1 MIRLRAW
8 FVRLG
13 GVFGKKR
20 RERDFSEE
28 LASHLAMHVEDNVR
42 AGMTRDEARREAL
55 IKLGGVEQAKEMYRD
70 RSRLPLLETL
80 LQDIRYALRQFR
92 RRPGFTAIAVI
103 TLALGIGAT
112 TAIFSIVYAV
122 LIRPLPFPHSDR
134 ITQLS
139 VTYRGQVQP
148 YSGFTAAAF
157 DFWKQNSRPF
167 QYVAASTSEGFDL
180 AGAGRPERVSA
191 MRVSSKYFDVWGVQP
206 LLGRNFDAQEE
217 QVGGPN
223 VAILSYG
230 LWREHF
236 AGSPTALGRSIL
248 LDGVPYTVIGVMPAG
263 FFSPTSPSPLENSP
277 VELWITIGQVR
288 NTIGSGQNYDVIGR
302 LRPHVSRGQAD
313 AYLAGRSQTFV
324 NRFYGFR
331 PGSEKKAIRVAA
343 VPFKNALSSNV
354 REPLLVLFGAI
365 SFVLLIAC
373 VNVANLLLSRTASR
387 SREMTVRLALGAAR
401 RRVLR
406 QLLTESV
413 LLSLFGAAAG
423 LLVAFWGL
431 HSFLRLAPD
440 LLPRSEHTAIDGWA
454 LLFTTGVAALTG
466 VLFGLAPA
474 IQGSRVSLSESL
486 KESTGRASFGRRPRR
501 LSHGMV
507 SVEVALSLV
516 LLIGAGLLVV
526 TFANLVRT
534 DPGFDARNMLALS
547 IWTTGSKYNSMARL
561 SDFYQSLV
569 RRIDAIPG
577 VQSTAV
583 VGAGL
588 PLRFG
593 GNSNP
598 GVRVGNQVEHPSVDY
613 REVTPDY
620 FATLRDPIVAGRA
633 FTPSDSPDSAKVAIV
648 NAAFA
653 RQFFP
658 HEDPLGQHLLDG
670 QPLEIVGV
678 ARDVRS
684 SISEPAPPTY
694 FVPMPQADFRTDQLF
709 AGWFPTY
716 VLVRTSVKP
725 LSLGPAVT
733 AAVRAADPNI
743 PAGHIQSMDQVFAGS
758 VAFNR
763 FLMVLMCAFGGLALA
778 LAAIGIYGVLSYSVS
793 QRTHEIGIRM
803 ALGAEKQDVLRLVVG
818 QGMILVLIGVGTG
831 IVAALALTRFMSN
844 WLYGAKPTDPIT
856 YAVVSLAL
864 TSVAFTAC
872 YIPAR
877 RAARV
882 NPVTALRDE

>member
-1 MIRLRAW
+1 MRRLRAW
-8 FVRLG
+8 LVRLG
-13 GVFGKKR
+13 GVFGKRR
-20 RERDFSEE
+20 RERDFTDE
-28 LASHLAMHVEDNVR
+28 LASHLDMHVEDNVR
-42 AGMTRDEARREAL
+42 AGMTRDEARRQAL
-55 IKLGGVEQAKEMYRD
+55 IKLGGVEQAKERYRD
-70 RSRLPLLETL
+70 RSRLPLVETA

-92 RRPGFTAIAVI
+92 RSPGFTAVAVI

-112 TAIFSIVYAV
+112 TAIFSVVYAV
-122 LIRPLPFPHSDR
+122 LLRPLPFPHSNR
-134 ITQLS
+134 IVQIS
-139 VTYRGQVQP
+139 VTDRGQVQP
-148 YSGFTAAAF
+148 YSGFTASAF

-191 MRVSSKYFDVWGVQP
+191 MRVSSQYFYVWGVQP
-206 LLGRNFDAQEE
+206 LLGRTFDAQEE
-217 QVGGPN
+217 QIGGPN
-223 VAILSYG
+223 VAIISYR

-236 AGSPTALGRSIL
+236 AGSPAALGRSVL
-248 LDGVPYTVIGVMPAG
+248 LDGVPYTVIGVMPLG
-263 FFSPTSPSPLENSP
+263 FFSPSSPSPLETAP
-277 VELWITIGQVR
+277 LELWTTIGQMR

-302 LRPHVSRGQAD
+302 LKPGVSRSQAD
-313 AYLAGRSQTFV
+313 AYLAGLSQAFV

-331 PGSEKKAIRVAA
+331 SAREKTAISFAA
-343 VPFKNALSSNV
+343 VPFKDALSNDV

-365 SFVLLIAC
+365 GFVLLIAC
-373 VNVANLLLSRTASR
+373 VNVANLLLARTAAR
-387 SREMTVRLALGAAR
+387 SREMTVRLSLGASR

-431 HSFLRLAPD
+431 HSLLALAPD
-440 LLPRSEHTAIDGWA
+440 LLPRSQHIGIDGWA
-454 LLFTTGVAALTG
+454 LLFTAGVAVLTG
-466 VLFGLAPA
+466 ILFGIVPA
-474 IQGSRVSLSESL
+474 LQGSRVTLSESL
-486 KESTGRASFGRRPRR
+486 KESTGRTSFGLRRSR

-516 LLIGAGLLVV
+516 LLIGAGLLIV

-534 DPGFDARNMLALS
+534 DPGFDARNMLALP
-547 IWTTGSKYNSMARL
+547 IWTTGSRYNSMAKL
-561 SDFYQSLV
+561 ADFYQGLV
-569 RRIDAIPG
+569 RRITAIPG
-577 VQSTAV
+577 VQSAAV

-598 GVRVGNQVEHPSVDY
+598 GVRVANQVEHPSVDY
-613 REVTPDY
+613 REITPDY
-620 FATLRDPIVAGRA
+620 FVTLRDPIVAGRA
-633 FTPSDSPDSAKVAIV
+633 FTPSDSPDSAKVAII

-658 HEDPLGQHLLDG
+658 QENPIGHHLLDG

-694 FVPMPQADFRTDQLF
+694 FVPMSQADFRTDQLF
-709 AGWFPTY
+709 EGWFPTY

-725 LSLGPAVT
+725 LSLGPTVA
-733 AAVRAADPNI
+733 AAVREADPNI
-743 PAGHIQSMDQVFAGS
+743 PTGHIQSMEQVFATS
-758 VAFNR
+758 IAFNH
-763 FLMVLMCAFGGLALA
+763 FLMILMCAFGALALA

-818 QGMILVLIGVGTG
+818 QGMILVFIGVGGG
-831 IVAALALTRFMSN
+831 IAAALALTRFMAN
-844 WLYGAKPTDPIT
+844 WLYGAKPTDPIA
-856 YAVVSLAL
+856 YVVVSLAL
-864 TSVAFTAC
+864 TIVAFIAC

-882 NPVTALRDE
+882 NPTIALRYE